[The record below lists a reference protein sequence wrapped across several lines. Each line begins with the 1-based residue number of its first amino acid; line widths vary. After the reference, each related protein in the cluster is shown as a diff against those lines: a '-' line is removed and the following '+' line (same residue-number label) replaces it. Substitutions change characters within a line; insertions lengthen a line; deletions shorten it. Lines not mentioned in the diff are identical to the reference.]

1 MTDRGDLGKAHNA
14 NRQKLCAQ
22 AKRDTINSMGEPV
35 ENWGIV
41 GHTWAVRALAHSVAT
56 DHFAHA
62 YLFTGAHAIGKT
74 TLARAFAQA
83 LECTGANRPCGQCP
97 ACIKIARDRHPD
109 VQIIEGVPVG
119 FKFDDKTPPPPP
131 RANDIERRTLKIDQI
146 RVLQHQIARA
156 PFEGRWRVI
165 ILRRFE
171 EANEEAGNAFL
182 KTLEEPPKHTRI
194 ILTARDPH
202 VLLPTIVSRCQT
214 LALRPLAR
222 DEVENALVA
231 RWNIVRERA
240 HLIARLSGGRMGWAV
255 RASADS
261 KLLDTRR
268 THLDTL
274 DTILR
279 EGRAERFTRA
289 DKLSKSDDL
298 LQMLDAW
305 LGWWRDV
312 LLIQNGDDTRVTNID
327 RDPSLRESATRIAPE
342 QTQRALQAVR
352 AATRQIHQNVNTRLA
367 LEVLMLSLPIN

>member
-1 MTDRGDLGKAHNA
+1 MAD
-14 NRQKLCAQ
+14 
-22 AKRDTINSMGEPV
+22 SF

-41 GHTWAVRALAHSVAT
+41 GHAWAVRALAHSLAT
-56 DHFAHA
+56 DHIAHA

-74 TLARAFAQA
+74 TLARILAQA
-83 LECTGANRPCGQCP
+83 LECTAKNRPCGQCP
-97 ACIKIARDRHPD
+97 ACLKIARDRHPD

-119 FKFDDKTPPPPP
+119 WKFDEKSPPPPP
-131 RANDIERRTLKIDQI
+131 RVNDIERRTIKIDQI

-171 EANEEAGNAFL
+171 EANDEASNAFL
-182 KTLEEPPKHTRI
+182 KTLEEPPRHTRI
-194 ILTARDPH
+194 ILTARDPNT
-202 VLLPTIVSRCQT
+202 LLPTIVSRCQV
-214 LALRPLAR
+214 LPLRSLAR
-222 DEVENALVA
+222 DQVESALITRWNVEN
-231 RWNIVRERA
+231 EQA
-240 HLIARLSGGRMGWAV
+240 HLLARLSGGRLGWAV

-268 THLDTL
+268 THLDAL
-274 DTILR
+274 DAIMR

-312 LLIQNGDDTRVTNID
+312 LFMQNGDDVRVTNID
-327 RDPSLRESATRIAPE
+327 RAASLQEQATRLTLE
-342 QTQRALQAVR
+342 QVQRVLQAVR
-352 AATRQIHQNVNTRLA
+352 ATTRQLHQNVNARLA
-367 LEVLMLSLPIN
+367 LEVLMLKLPIT